1 MTVYI
6 SVLFSR
12 LVVIGWQQ
20 CLTVYT
26 DAPEAHPTC
35 TACAEKGTCYRHKL
49 SLSS

>member
-6 SVLFSR
+6 SVQFPR
-12 LVVIGWQQ
+12 LDMIGWQQ

-35 TACAEKGTCYRHKL
+35 TGCVGKG
-49 SLSS
+49 